1 MSELAETRTQA
12 GPNPALLA
20 RVKAARAG
28 ITEQLKQVV
37 VGQEV
42 AVSQIL
48 TAMFAG
54 GHCIIQGP
62 PGTAK
67 TLLVSAI
74 GKASGL
80 ECKRIQF
87 TPDLMPADISGTE
100 VLEEDRVSGHRVT
113 KFVRGPVFTNIV
125 MADEINRTP
134 PKTQAALLEVM
145 QERQVTIGGRTHALP
160 KPFFVLATQI
170 NLEQEGTYPLPE
182 AQMDRF
188 MFSVLTGYVSEA
200 HEVEIVGRT
209 ASAGHRELAA
219 VIAGS
224 DLLEFAQA
232 IRQVR
237 LPPELGEW
245 IVDLVATSRPSV
257 AGAPEFVTDYI
268 AWGAGL
274 RASQNIA
281 LAAKSTAAQAGR
293 AVVSADDIRAVTLP
307 VLRHRIGLSFRA
319 EIDKVSVE
327 DVVARLIA
335 AVPAP
340 GAATRTAKAPG
351 AVRTTTQGAH

>member
-1 MSELAETRTQA
+1 MTTPS
-12 GPNPALLA
+12 GPDPALLS
-20 RVKAARAG
+20 RIKAAREA
-28 ITEQLKQVV
+28 ITAQLAEVV
-37 VGQEV
+37 VGQDD
-42 AVSQIL
+42 AVGQIL

-67 TLLVSAI
+67 TLLI
-74 GKASGL
+74 GALARASGL
-80 ECKRIQF
+80 DCKRIQF

-100 VLEEDRVSGHRVT
+100 VLEEDKATGRRVT
-113 KFVRGPVFTNIV
+113 KFVKGPVFTNIV

-188 MFSVLTGYVSEA
+188 MFSVNTGYVTIQDEA
-200 HEVEIVGRT
+200 AIVRRT
-209 ASAGHRELAA
+209 TAAGLPEGKP
-219 VIAGS
+219 VIQGT

-232 IRQVR
+232 VRQIA
-237 LPPELGEW
+237 LPPDLGAW
-245 IVDLVATSRPSV
+245 IVDIVASSRPTV
-257 AGAPEFVTDYI
+257 EGAPDFVKDWI

-281 LAAKSTAAQAGR
+281 LAAKSKAAQDAR
-293 AVVSADDIRAVTLP
+293 ATVIAADIAAVTVP

-319 EIDKVSVE
+319 EVDKVTVE
-327 DVVARLIA
+327 DVVKRIIA

-340 GAATRTAKAPG
+340 GAAAAAKG
-351 AVRTTTQGAH
+351 GR